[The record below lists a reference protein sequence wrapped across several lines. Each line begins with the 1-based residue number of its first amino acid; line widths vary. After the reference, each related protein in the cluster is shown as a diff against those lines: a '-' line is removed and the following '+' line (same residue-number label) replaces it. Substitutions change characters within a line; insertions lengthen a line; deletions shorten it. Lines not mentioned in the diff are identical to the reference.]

1 MFSYSLLLIG
11 KALFISGSAGQS
23 SEREMGMEEGQTP
36 GPFWYINHSV
46 NANGFAVRQVVSQSR
61 NTLPAT
67 VYAYL
72 LIYFKRTKQLLS
84 HCGVLMLAS

>member
-1 MFSYSLLLIG
+1 
-11 KALFISGSAGQS
+11 
-23 SEREMGMEEGQTP
+23 MEEGQTP

-46 NANGFAVRQVVSQSR
+46 NANGLAVRRVVSQSR
-61 NTLPAT
+61 NALPAT

-72 LIYFKRTKQLLS
+72 LVYFKRTKQLLS